1 MRARTGI
8 IWVAMVA
15 VVVLSA
21 CARDR
26 EPRLM
31 NIRSASRSPDEFTVL
46 PSKPLQMPEDIAS
59 LPVPTPGGANIT
71 DPTPEADAIAA
82 LGGRPEVLAAAGS
95 AASTG
100 LIAHVSRFG
109 VSSDIRP
116 VLAAEDLDWRR
127 GNSGRLLERLAGTNR
142 YFKAYQRMA
151 LDKYVELERWRAAGV
166 RTVGAPPPD
175 QAP

>member
-8 IWVAMVA
+8 LGAAVAA
-15 VVVLSA
+15 LLVLSA

-26 EPRLM
+26 EPKLM

-59 LPVPTPGGANIT
+59 LPEPTPGGTNVT

-95 AASTG
+95 ANAG
-100 LIAHVSRFG
+100 LLAHVSRFG

-127 GNSGRLLERLAGTNR
+127 RNNGRLLERLAGVNR
-142 YFKAYQRMA
+142 YFKAYRRMS
-151 LDKYVELERWRAAGV
+151 LDKYAELERWRQAGV
-166 RTVGAPPPD
+166 RTVAAPPPGI
-175 QAP
+175 AP